1 MLVKRKN
8 INSTNT
14 VFYTIYLCILHHSYA
29 HTIFLVMKY
38 KVTFIYFLSII
49 LCSCT
54 EDTSSNLSGEKAP
67 IRFSSQIVNQL
78 STKTIIGEI
87 NFPNNSQIGI
97 FGWGHIIGTTTNNS
111 IRKDLNNSLYTKT
124 ASNNEFTCDTHAHY
138 PINPDTLLNFYAY
151 YPYTE
156 AATAAPLS
164 IPFDLKKQDDIMWA
178 TPVLDRDK
186 TTADNP
192 VNLSF
197 NHILSAITLKFKKAD
212 DIKEDMIIQSISME
226 NYPST
231 IQLNVQTGKLNATA
245 SATPYTLIDNIS
257 KEITQNE
264 ETIVTN
270 YLLYPIEKP
279 VFIVQMSGKNYRIE
293 STKAF
298 EGGKKQTYSFTIQ
311 AQDITISGSINPW
324 QDGGTSNETVYF

>member
-1 MLVKRKN
+1 MINAKYILIILSFIVLGCNNSIDKIPETDSNKIN
-8 INSTNT
+8 FNAQINSIIPTKAIIEDIIFTNN
-14 VFYTIYLCILHHSYA
+14 
-29 HTIFLVMKY
+29 
-38 KVTFIYFLSII
+38 
-49 LCSCT
+49 
-54 EDTSSNLSGEKAP
+54 TS
-67 IRFSSQIVNQL
+67 
-78 STKTIIGEI
+78 
-87 NFPNNSQIGI
+87 IGI
-97 FGWGHIIGTTTNNS
+97 FGWGHIKNNATNQTV
-111 IRKDLNNSLYTKT
+111 RRDLNNNQYTK
-124 ASNNEFTCDTHAHY
+124 SIGSNEFTCDAHAHY

-156 AATAAPLS
+156 AATAAPLN

-186 TTADNP
+186 TTSDEP

-212 DIKEDMIIQSISME
+212 DIKEEMILQSISME

-231 IQLNVQTGKLNATA
+231 IQLNVQTGKLSVAP
-245 SATPYTLIDNIS
+245 SITPYTLIDNLN
-257 KEITQNE
+257 KEITPNE

-270 YLLYPIEKP
+270 YLLYPVEKP
-279 VFIVQMSGKNYRIE
+279 VFIVRMSNKDYRIE

-311 AQDITISGSINPW
+311 AQDISISGSINPW
-324 QDGGTSNETVYF
+324 LDGGTSDETVYF

>member
-1 MLVKRKN
+1 MGYKHFSILLL
-8 INSTNT
+8 
-14 VFYTIYLCILHHSYA
+14 FFALC
-29 HTIFLVMKY
+29 T
-38 KVTFIYFLSII
+38 
-49 LCSCT
+49 CT
-54 EDTSSNLSGEKAP
+54 EDTTQEYTEEKTL
-67 IRFSSQIVNQL
+67 IHFSSLITTHL
-78 STKTIIGEI
+78 SSKSMIAEAF
-87 NFPNNSQIGI
+87 FPNNSQIGI
-97 FGWGHIIGTTTNNS
+97 LAWGHIKSTIENQTL
-111 IRKDLNNSLYTKT
+111 RKDLNNSPYIKT
-124 ASNNEFTCDTHAHY
+124 AGSNELTCDAHAHY

-186 TTADNP
+186 TTSDAP

-212 DIKEDMIIQSISME
+212 DIKEEMILQSILME

-231 IQLNVQTGKLNATA
+231 IQLNVQTGKL
-245 SATPYTLIDNIS
+245 SAAPSTMPYTLIDNLN
-257 KEITQNE
+257 KEIIPNE

-270 YLLYPIEKP
+270 YLLYPVEKP
-279 VFIVQMSGKNYRIE
+279 VFIVRMSNKDYRIE

-311 AQDITISGSINPW
+311 AQDISISGSINPW
-324 QDGGTSNETVYF
+324 LDGGTSDETVYF

>member
-1 MLVKRKN
+1 MINAKYILIILSFIVLGCNNSIDKIPETDSNKIN
-8 INSTNT
+8 FNAQINSIIPTKAIIEDIIFTNN
-14 VFYTIYLCILHHSYA
+14 
-29 HTIFLVMKY
+29 
-38 KVTFIYFLSII
+38 
-49 LCSCT
+49 
-54 EDTSSNLSGEKAP
+54 TS
-67 IRFSSQIVNQL
+67 
-78 STKTIIGEI
+78 
-87 NFPNNSQIGI
+87 IGI
-97 FGWGHIIGTTTNNS
+97 FGWGHIKNNATNQTV
-111 IRKDLNNSLYTKT
+111 RRDLNNNQYTK
-124 ASNNEFTCDTHAHY
+124 SIGSNEFTCDTHAHY

-151 YPYTE
+151 YPYPE

-186 TTADNP
+186 TTSNEP

-212 DIKEDMIIQSISME
+212 DIKEEMILQSISME

-231 IQLNVQTGKLNATA
+231 IQLNVQTGKLSVAPST
-245 SATPYTLIDNIS
+245 TPYTLIDNLN
-257 KEITQNE
+257 KEITPNE

-270 YLLYPIEKP
+270 YLLYPVEKP
-279 VFIVQMSGKNYRIE
+279 VFIVRMSNKDYRIE

-311 AQDITISGSINPW
+311 AQDISISGSINPW
-324 QDGGTSNETVYF
+324 LDGGTSDETVYF

>member
-1 MLVKRKN
+1 MTKK
-8 INSTNT
+8 
-14 VFYTIYLCILHHSYA
+14 VFYIPFLL
-29 HTIFLVMKY
+29 IFFCCNNDNEESSLESKPFN
-38 KVTFIYFLSII
+38 KIIFNGNITNIIQSKSII
-49 LCSCT
+49 QEKSFPSN
-54 EDTSSNLSGEKAP
+54 SS
-67 IRFSSQIVNQL
+67 
-78 STKTIIGEI
+78 
-87 NFPNNSQIGI
+87 IGI
-97 FGWGHIIGTTTNNS
+97 WGWGHKLNDKEATS
-111 IRKDLNNSLYTKT
+111 IRKDLYNSPYIK
-124 ASNNEFTCDTHAHY
+124 SIESNEFTCDTHAHY

-186 TTADNP
+186 TTSNEP

-212 DIKEDMIIQSISME
+212 DIKEEMILQSISME

-231 IQLNVQTGKLNATA
+231 IQLNVQTGKLSVAPST
-245 SATPYTLIDNIS
+245 TPYTLIDNLN
-257 KEITQNE
+257 KEITPNE

-270 YLLYPIEKP
+270 YLLYPVEKP
-279 VFIVQMSGKNYRIE
+279 VFIVRMSNKDYRIE

-311 AQDITISGSINPW
+311 AQDISISGSINPW
-324 QDGGTSNETVYF
+324 LDGGTSDETVYF

>member
-1 MLVKRKN
+1 MKN
-8 INSTNT
+8 IKLLLSVLFFATFSCNNDGDVIKSTDGQG
-14 VFYTIYLCILHHSYA
+14 
-29 HTIFLVMKY
+29 
-38 KVTFIYFLSII
+38 SII
-49 LCSCT
+49 RFGGNIIMT
-54 EDTSSNLSGEKAP
+54 KA
-67 IRFSSQIVNQL
+67 IVDKVGILGWGYN
-78 STKTIIGEI
+78 K
-87 NFPNNSQIGI
+87 NNSG
-97 FGWGHIIGTTTNNS
+97 GNMTL
-111 IRKDLNNSLYTKT
+111 RKDLNNSPYTKT
-124 ASNNEFTCDTHAHY
+124 TGSNEFTCDTHAHY

-156 AATAAPLS
+156 AATAAPLN

-186 TTADNP
+186 TTSDEP

-212 DIKEDMIIQSISME
+212 DIKEEMILLSISME

-231 IQLNVQTGKLNATA
+231 IQLNVQTGKLSVAP
-245 SATPYTLIDNIS
+245 SITPYTLIDNLN
-257 KEITQNE
+257 KEITPNE

-270 YLLYPIEKP
+270 YLLYPVEKP
-279 VFIVQMSGKNYRIE
+279 VFIVRMSNKDYRIE

-311 AQDITISGSINPW
+311 AQDISISGSINPW
-324 QDGGTSNETVYF
+324 LDGGTSDETVYF

>member
-1 MLVKRKN
+1 MKGTIFSIIILVLCFCCSEDNENLNTEKQTSSILFSGQIDN
-8 INSTNT
+8 IILGKSIINDNTFPTNT
-14 VFYTIYLCILHHSYA
+14 A
-29 HTIFLVMKY
+29 
-38 KVTFIYFLSII
+38 
-49 LCSCT
+49 
-54 EDTSSNLSGEKAP
+54 
-67 IRFSSQIVNQL
+67 
-78 STKTIIGEI
+78 
-87 NFPNNSQIGI
+87 IGI
-97 FGWGHIIGTTTNNS
+97 FSWGHKLNS
-111 IRKDLNNSLYTKT
+111 TDMTLRKDLNNSPYTKT
-124 ASNNEFTCDTHAHY
+124 TGSNEFTCDAHAHY

-178 TPVLDRDK
+178 TPVLDRNK
-186 TTADNP
+186 TTSNEP

-212 DIKEDMIIQSISME
+212 DIKEEMILQSISME

-231 IQLNVQTGKLNATA
+231 IQLNVQTGKLSVAPST
-245 SATPYTLIDNIS
+245 TPYTLIDNLN
-257 KEITQNE
+257 KEITPNE

-279 VFIVQMSGKNYRIE
+279 VFIVRMSNKDYRIE

-311 AQDITISGSINPW
+311 AQDISISGSINPW
-324 QDGGTSNETVYF
+324 LDGGTSDETVYF

>member
-1 MLVKRKN
+1 MKIKVK
-8 INSTNT
+8 
-14 VFYTIYLCILHHSYA
+14 CILLS
-29 HTIFLVMKY
+29 LLL
-38 KVTFIYFLSII
+38 TF
-49 LCSCT
+49 SCNNDT
-54 EDTSSNLSGEKAP
+54 ETTKTDTTFFP
-67 IRFSSQIVNQL
+67 IIRFGGKITN
-78 STKTIIGEI
+78 IISKAITNGESFPI
-87 NFPNNSQIGI
+87 NANIGI
-97 FGWGHIIGTTTNNS
+97 FGWGHIKNNTTNQTL
-111 IRKDLNNSLYTKT
+111 RKDLNNSQYIKEIE
-124 ASNNEFTCDTHAHY
+124 NNEFTCEIHAHY

-186 TTADNP
+186 TTSDEP

-311 AQDITISGSINPW
+311 AQDITISGSITPW

>member
-1 MLVKRKN
+1 
-8 INSTNT
+8 
-14 VFYTIYLCILHHSYA
+14 
-29 HTIFLVMKY
+29 MKY

-49 LCSCT
+49 LYSCT
-54 EDTSSNLSGEKAP
+54 EDTPSCFSGEKAS
-67 IRFSSQIVNQL
+67 IRFSSQIVNQI

-87 NFPNNSQIGI
+87 DFPNNSQIGI
-97 FGWGHIIGTTTNNS
+97 FGYGHSIGTTSNNS
-111 IRKDLNNSLYTKT
+111 IRKDLNNSPYTKI
-124 ASNNEFTCDTHAHY
+124 SGSNEFSSVTHAHY

-156 AATAAPLS
+156 AATASPLS
-164 IPFDLKKQDDIMWA
+164 IPFELTNQDDIMWA

-186 TTADNP
+186 TTADEP

-197 NHILSAITLKFKKAD
+197 NHILSAITLKFNKAD
-212 DIKEDMIIQSISME
+212 DIKEEMILQSIAME

-231 IQLNVQTGKLNATA
+231 IRLNVQTGELTA
-245 SATPYTLIDNIS
+245 DPSTTPFTLIDNLN
-257 KEITQNE
+257 KEITPTE
-264 ETIVTN
+264 EVIVTD
-270 YLLYPIEKP
+270 YLLYPVDKP
-279 VFIVQMSGKNYRIE
+279 VFIVKMSDKEYLIE

-311 AQDITISGSINPW
+311 AQDISISGTINPW

>member
-1 MLVKRKN
+1 MKQLCLFFFYILLIANFSCNNENESPLPAIGYEIHFGDKIITSKSLIDGTILPLETQVGIFSWGHTNKA
-8 INSTNT
+8 STN
-14 VFYTIYLCILHHSYA
+14 
-29 HTIFLVMKY
+29 
-38 KVTFIYFLSII
+38 
-49 LCSCT
+49 
-54 EDTSSNLSGEKAP
+54 
-67 IRFSSQIVNQL
+67 
-78 STKTIIGEI
+78 IGL
-87 NFPNNSQIGI
+87 
-97 FGWGHIIGTTTNNS
+97 
-111 IRKDLNNSLYTKT
+111 RKDLNNKLYTKST
-124 ASNNEFTCDTHAHY
+124 DSELTCDTHAHY

-164 IPFDLKKQDDIMWA
+164 IPFELKKQDDIMWA

-186 TTADNP
+186 TTSDEP

-212 DIKEDMIIQSISME
+212 DIKEEMILQSISME

-231 IQLNVQTGKLNATA
+231 IQLNVQTGKL
-245 SATPYTLIDNIS
+245 SAAPSTTPYTLIDNLN
-257 KEITQNE
+257 KEITPNE

-270 YLLYPIEKP
+270 YLLYPVEKP
-279 VFIVQMSGKNYRIE
+279 VFIVRMSNKDYRIE

-311 AQDITISGSINPW
+311 AQDISISGSINPW
-324 QDGGTSNETVYF
+324 LDGGTSDETVYF

>member
-1 MLVKRKN
+1 MKRSFIYIGILLLISVISCNKN
-8 INSTNT
+8 EEITFSNYRVINFDCKITNIVLSKSIVESDNFSTNAT
-14 VFYTIYLCILHHSYA
+14 
-29 HTIFLVMKY
+29 
-38 KVTFIYFLSII
+38 
-49 LCSCT
+49 
-54 EDTSSNLSGEKAP
+54 
-67 IRFSSQIVNQL
+67 
-78 STKTIIGEI
+78 
-87 NFPNNSQIGI
+87 IGI
-97 FGWGHIIGTTTNNS
+97 FSWGHIKNSATNKTV
-111 IRKDLNNSLYTKT
+111 RKDLNNSLYIKV
-124 ASNNEFTCDTHAHY
+124 SGSNEFTCDTHAHY

-186 TTADNP
+186 TTSNEP

-212 DIKEDMIIQSISME
+212 DIKEEMILQSISME

-231 IQLNVQTGKLNATA
+231 IQLNVQTGKL
-245 SATPYTLIDNIS
+245 SAAPSTTPYTLIDNLN
-257 KEITQNE
+257 KEITPNE

-279 VFIVQMSGKNYRIE
+279 VFIVRMSNKDYRIE

-311 AQDITISGSINPW
+311 AQDISISGSINPW
-324 QDGGTSNETVYF
+324 LDGGTSDETVYF